1 MRISRQAAARLSTL
15 VGSTT
20 FDDLERHTFR
30 SEELEVLPSEWQ
42 HLSIEPDLLGEM
54 EGGAIEEV
62 AL

>member
-42 HLSIEPDLLGEM
+42 HMSIEPDLLPEMGEGAF
-54 EGGAIEEV
+54 EGD